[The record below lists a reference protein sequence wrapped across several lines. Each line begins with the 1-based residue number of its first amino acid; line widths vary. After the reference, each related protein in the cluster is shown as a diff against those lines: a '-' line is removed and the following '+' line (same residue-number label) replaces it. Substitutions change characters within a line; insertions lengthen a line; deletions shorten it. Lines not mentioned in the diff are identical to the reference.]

1 MQKKSKIYIIIC
13 FCLLS
18 IALLVSAFMLFMQHN
33 TIKEQETEIQEVSAA
48 MEFEKQQSIDE
59 FENMKKQYEDYYI
72 NTDNDSLLKLIDEE
86 KQKVDQLLQ
95 ELKTV
100 KATNRRRIAELTKE
114 LTTVRGVLKT
124 YVEKVDSLNALNN
137 TLRTE
142 NQQVKLKYEESNKKL
157 EEKTAEA
164 AALDKKVS
172 MASILEAD
180 NIEVITLNERSK
192 VTRSLKKT
200 SKLQINFRILRNI
213 TTERGKKTIYLRI
226 TDSNEKTL
234 KAVGENYFM
243 FEGMNIEYSAQKN
256 FDFGGESQ
264 NVSIYYP
271 VQERLE
277 KGNYSLTLFVDGNII
292 GESIFTLE

>member
-18 IALLVSAFMLFMQHN
+18 IALLASAFMLFMQHN
-33 TIKEQETEIQEVSAA
+33 TIKEQETEIQEVNAA

-59 FENMKKQYEDYYI
+59 FEEMKKQYEDYYI

-124 YVEKVDSLNALNN
+124 YVEKVDSLNTVNN

-142 NQQVKLKYEESNKKL
+142 NQQVKRKYEESNKKL

-180 NIEVITLNERSK
+180 NITVITLNERGK
-192 VTRSLKKT
+192 VTKSLKKT
-200 SKLQINFRILRNI
+200 TKLQVNFRILRNI

-226 TDSNEKTL
+226 TDGKENTL
-234 KAVGENYFM
+234 KSVGESYFL
-243 FEGMNIEYSAQKN
+243 FEGNNIEYSAKKD
-256 FDFGGESQ
+256 FDFGGEAQ
-264 NVSIYYP
+264 NLTIYYP
-271 VQERLE
+271 IQERLT
-277 KGNYSLTLFVDGNII
+277 KGNYSVALFVDGNLI

>member
-1 MQKKSKIYIIIC
+1 MQKKSKIYIIVG
-13 FCLLS
+13 FCTLAV
-18 IALLVSAFMLFMQHN
+18 ALLAAFALLYLQYN
-33 TIKEQETEIQEVSAA
+33 TIAEQKQEITEVTAA
-48 MEFEKQQSIDE
+48 MEFEKQQSVEE
-59 FENMKKQYEDYYI
+59 FEEMKKQYEDYYI

-86 KQKVDQLLQ
+86 RQKVDQLLQ

-124 YVEKVDSLNALNN
+124 YVEKVDSLNAVNN
-137 TLRTE
+137 NLRSE
-142 NQQVKLKYEESNKKL
+142 NQQVRRKYEESNKKL

-180 NIEVITLNERSK
+180 NIEVITLNERGK
-192 VTRSLKKT
+192 ITRSLKKT

-226 TDSNEKTL
+226 TDSNENTL
-234 KAVGENYFM
+234 KSVGENYFM
-243 FEGMNIEYSAQKN
+243 FEGMNIEYSAQKS

-264 NVSIYYP
+264 NISIYYP

-277 KGNYSLTLFVDGNII
+277 KGNFSLTLFVDGNII
-292 GESIFTLE
+292 GESVFTLE

>member
-1 MQKKSKIYIIIC
+1 MQKKSKIYIIVC
-13 FCLLS
+13 FSLLS

-33 TIKEQETEIQEVSAA
+33 TIQEQETEIQEVTAA

-59 FENMKKQYEDYYI
+59 FEEMKKQYEDYYI

-100 KATNRRRIAELTKE
+100 KATNRRRITELTQE

-124 YVEKVDSLNALNN
+124 YIEKVDSLNAVNDN
-137 TLRTE
+137 LRSE
-142 NQQVKLKYEESNKKL
+142 NQQVRRKYEESNKKL
-157 EEKTAEA
+157 EEKTAEV

-180 NIEVITLNERSK
+180 DIEVITLNERGK
-192 VTRSLKKT
+192 VTRSIKKT

-213 TTERGKKTIYLRI
+213 TAERGKKTIYLRI
-226 TDSNEKTL
+226 TDFYDNTL
-234 KAVGENYFM
+234 KSVGENYFM
-243 FEGMNIEYSAQKN
+243 FEGMNIEYSAQKS

-264 NVSIYYP
+264 YISIYYP
-271 VQERLE
+271 VQEKLE
-277 KGNYSLTLFVDGNII
+277 KGNYNLVLFVDGNII
-292 GESIFTLE
+292 GESVFTLE